1 MRIAGSNEVQL
12 DYSVDVNYL
21 SRAPKGALF
30 MPGFLVI
37 YKMRLACSMLILF
50 FRDVITSI

>member
-1 MRIAGSNEVQL
+1 MRIAGSNKIQI
-12 DYSVDVNYL
+12 DYSVDINYL

-37 YKMRLACSMLILF
+37 YKAVGLFDAHSILC
-50 FRDVITSI
+50 DVITSI